1 MDTFS
6 HLVELPKIT
15 DTALLALAENRSN
28 AVAALARALRR
39 AEDKKRILVGVEF
52 LG

>member
-15 DTALLALAENRSN
+15 DTALLALAENRPN
-28 AVAALARALRR
+28 AVAALARALKRQ
-39 AEDKKRILVGVEF
+39 EDKQRILVGVEF
-52 LG
+52 FG